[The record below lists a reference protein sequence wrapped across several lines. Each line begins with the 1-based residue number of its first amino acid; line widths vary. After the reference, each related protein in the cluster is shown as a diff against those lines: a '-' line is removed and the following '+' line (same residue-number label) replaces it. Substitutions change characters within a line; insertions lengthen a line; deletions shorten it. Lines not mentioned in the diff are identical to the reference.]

1 MLLKVIV
8 MTKIDDYLTIKEAAK
23 YLGVSAMTLRR
34 WDSDKKLKAIRY
46 PVNKYRLYIREQLE
60 NILRRKND
68 R

>member
-23 YLGVSAMTLRR
+23 YLGISAMTLRR

>member
-1 MLLKVIV
+1 

-23 YLGVSAMTLRR
+23 YLGISAMTLRR